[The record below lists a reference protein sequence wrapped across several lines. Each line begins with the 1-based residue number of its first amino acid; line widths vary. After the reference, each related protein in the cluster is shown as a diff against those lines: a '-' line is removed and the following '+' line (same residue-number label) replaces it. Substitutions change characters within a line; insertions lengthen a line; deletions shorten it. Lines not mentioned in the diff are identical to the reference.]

1 MALSG
6 GQMACTML
14 FGTMILTYLGLEA
27 SRLRVL
33 LRVRLPALFVGGWM
47 CMGRSAWHHR
57 MTHANAIQ
65 PQTPNPRTPQ
75 RQDGVDPSLRA
86 SASKHSEPLSM
97 SFPSLYAF
105 FRDSAFLGLILLLAF
120 MCEKFPL
127 YPQGGKEWDRDMYW
141 FVCLLLLVAS
151 LMTMRKVRAFSK

>member
-1 MALSG
+1 MMDRPIILA
-6 GQMACTML
+6 Q
-14 FGTMILTYLGLEA
+14 GT
-27 SRLRVL
+27 
-33 LRVRLPALFVGGWM
+33 
-47 CMGRSAWHHR
+47 RSTDLMNHTR
-57 MTHANAIQ
+57 THD
-65 PQTPNPRTPQ
+65 QTPK
-75 RQDGVDPSLRA
+75 QDGVDPSLRA

-97 SFPSLYAF
+97 TFPSLYAF

-151 LMTMRKVRAFSK
+151 LMTMRKVRHTLFR

>member
-1 MALSG
+1 
-6 GQMACTML
+6 
-14 FGTMILTYLGLEA
+14 
-27 SRLRVL
+27 
-33 LRVRLPALFVGGWM
+33 
-47 CMGRSAWHHR
+47 
-57 MTHANAIQ
+57 
-65 PQTPNPRTPQ
+65 
-75 RQDGVDPSLRA
+75 VDPSLRA

-105 FRDSAFLGLILLLAF
+105 FRDAAFLGLILLLAF

-151 LMTMRKVRAFSK
+151 AMTMRKVGRSVSVTEPERVWAWACMDWLTD